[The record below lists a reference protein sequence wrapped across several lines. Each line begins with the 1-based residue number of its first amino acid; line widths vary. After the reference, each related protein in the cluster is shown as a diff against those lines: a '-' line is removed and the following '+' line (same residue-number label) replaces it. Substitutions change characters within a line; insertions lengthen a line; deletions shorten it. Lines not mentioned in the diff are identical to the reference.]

1 MSKKPLYKIIT
12 IPTIVDEASLSFAET
27 KKHIP
32 FPINRFYLIYDA
44 DEGNVRGKHA
54 HQELEQVLF
63 CIHGKLK
70 IVIDTGEV
78 RKTIVLDKPSKGLY
92 LGNMIWREMH
102 EFKKDTV
109 LFVVASR
116 HYKESDY
123 IRDYSTFKSIVSA
136 KKKKQN
142 TINKFIY
149 VLKHPLSFIK
159 KNTQDLLYFVEK
171 RIV

>member
-1 MSKKPLYKIIT
+1 MAKKPLYKIIT

-32 FPINRFYLIYDA
+32 FPINRFYMIYNA

-54 HQELEQVLF
+54 HQQLEQVLF

-70 IVIDTGEV
+70 IVLDTGEE
-78 RKTIVLDKPSKGLY
+78 RKTIILDKPSKGLY

-109 LFVVASR
+109 LFVVASK
-116 HYKESDY
+116 HYNESDY
-123 IRDYSTFKSIVSA
+123 IRDYATFKSIV
-136 KKKKQN
+136 
-142 TINKFIY
+142 NKRKNRKT
-149 VLKHPLSFIK
+149 LLSRAIQTCAHFLGRD
-159 KNTQDLLYFVEK
+159 TQDILYFKEK
-171 RIV
+171 TI